1 MAAQLVI
8 VVTGGAGFVGSAY
21 VRHLAA
27 ASDEPVRVLDALTYA
42 GSLRRLGDL
51 VDAGRVELVRGD
63 VADPAA
69 ARAALE
75 GADVVVHAA
84 AESHVD
90 RSLLDAVPFRRTN
103 VEGTRTVARAAIE
116 LGVRSFVHL
125 STDEVYGPILE
136 GAAAEDA
143 PLRPTSPYAR
153 SKAEADD
160 LVLDLVARHGLPATI
175 VRSSNQYGPW
185 QFPEKLIP
193 YFAALLLEGREAPLY
208 GDGLHQ
214 RDWLHVEDNV
224 SAIELV
230 RTRGEVGTIYNVAAH
245 QHRTNRAV
253 AEAIAGLV
261 GADPG
266 RIVAVADRTDHD
278 RRYAMRT
285 DRIDALGLG
294 PRRAFEP
301 GLADTVRWIQAHE
314 PWWRPLLASV
324 RNR

>member
-1 MAAQLVI
+1 MI

-21 VRHLAA
+21 VRYLAA
-27 ASDEPVRVLDALTYA
+27 ATHAPIRVLDALTYA
-42 GSLRRLGDL
+42 GSLQRLGDL
-51 VDAGRVELVRGD
+51 VDAGRVELIVGD
-63 VADPAA
+63 VTDPAA
-69 ARAALE
+69 ASTAVE

-90 RSLLDAVPFRRTN
+90 RSLLDPEPFRRTN
-103 VEGTRTVARAAIE
+103 VEGTRTIARAAIE
-116 LGVRSFVHL
+116 HGVARFVHL
-125 STDEVYGPILE
+125 STDEVYGPIVE
-136 GAAAEDA
+136 GAATEAA

-153 SKAEADD
+153 SKAESDD

-193 YFAALLLEGREAPLY
+193 YFAALLLDGRDAPLY
-208 GDGLHQ
+208 GDGLHE
-214 RDWLHVEDNV
+214 RDWLHVDDNV
-224 SAIELV
+224 MGIELV

-253 AEAIAGLV
+253 AEAIAALV

-294 PRRAFEP
+294 RRRAFEP
-301 GLADTVRWIQAHE
+301 GLAETIRWIQAHE
-314 PWWRPLLASV
+314 AWWRPLLASV